1 MKDIIETISLFNRI
15 GETTTPNDILETENK
30 VIKLVEERGV
40 ASFPYRKVVDE
51 IFEYI
56 KDYAVSLKNEETTV
70 TFDIPENITKKIDF
84 INILSIKVTLNNC
97 LDISKTM
104 NHGAGTSQF
113 SISQRL
119 INDKLSFGNI
129 TLTCFAHKGY
139 LIGRTVYG
147 CTYHELNHYWEAYCD
162 LKQNGYYK
170 RYYNQAYKSSE
181 SSNNAIDIFSNKTLN
196 DLFNNIL
203 YRLFSETEF
212 NALVSS
218 VYGDLEAIYSKR
230 EDFKEDIKKTAAY
243 VLYNAF
249 SKNYKALYSYIDEN
263 NITKIKNL
271 FNNLGITLNPYSNS
285 VESFRK
291 ELTRKTN
298 FLLKQLIKGI
308 GRTASLYYDTMEE
321 EISDNI
327 TIN

>member
-1 MKDIIETISLFNRI
+1 MNVCIINLKNRRKYMNYDKIGEFIALKRKEKNLTQRDLAKRIGVTDKAVSRWERGETEPDVETIKKLCEVFACSLDDIIHGPDSALTKK
-15 GETTTPNDILETENK
+15 K
-30 VIKLVEERGV
+30 V
-40 ASFPYRKVVDE
+40 
-51 IFEYI
+51 
-56 KDYAVSLKNEETTV
+56 
-70 TFDIPENITKKIDF
+70 ENI
-84 INILSIKVTLNNC
+84 
-97 LDISKTM
+97 
-104 NHGAGTSQF
+104 
-113 SISQRL
+113 
-119 INDKLSFGNI
+119 
-129 TLTCFAHKGY
+129 HKGY